1 MVDETVSK
9 DDRNI
14 AALVHA
20 AGIIFGFIPALIV
33 YLVKKD
39 GSAFLTEQTKEA
51 LNFQITVLIAVIIS
65 WLLIFV
71 LIGILLLPAVVIT
84 NIVLCI
90 IAAIKASNGEAYRYP
105 VAIRLIK

>member
-90 IAAIKASNGEAYRYP
+90 IAAIKASNGVAYRYP